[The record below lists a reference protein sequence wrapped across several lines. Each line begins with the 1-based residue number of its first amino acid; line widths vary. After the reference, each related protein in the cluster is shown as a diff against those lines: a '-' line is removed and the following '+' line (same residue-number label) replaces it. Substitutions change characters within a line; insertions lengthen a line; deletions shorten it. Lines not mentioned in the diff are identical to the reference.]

1 MSSSDSANPSAAPR
15 PSGEFATIRRRFAA
29 MLYELLLLVG
39 VGAVCWLFPWMIMG
53 MTLQWTPP
61 GEVALLDLLLAFGLY
76 FVWYWQRHGQTLAMQ
91 TWRLKVVDRATGRNP
106 SLRQALA
113 RHVLAWLSL
122 IACGAGFLWAFID
135 RDRLFLHDRL
145 CGCCVVWLAPCR
157 VS

>member
-15 PSGEFATIRRRFAA
+15 QSGELASLRRRFAA

-39 VGAVCWLFPWMIMG
+39 VGAVCWLFPWMVMG
-53 MTLQWTPP
+53 MTLQWMPP
-61 GEVALLDLLLAFGLY
+61 GEVALLDLLLVFGLY

-113 RHVLAWLSL
+113 RYGLAWLSL
-122 IACGAGFLWAFID
+122 VACGAGFLWAFID

-145 CGCCVVWLAPCR
+145 CGCCVVWLAPR
-157 VS
+157 

>member
-1 MSSSDSANPSAAPR
+1 MSSSDCANPSGAPR

-106 SLRQALA
+106 SVRQALA
-113 RHVLAWLSL
+113 RYVLAWLSL

-145 CGCCVVWLAPCR
+145 CGCCVVWLAPR
-157 VS
+157 